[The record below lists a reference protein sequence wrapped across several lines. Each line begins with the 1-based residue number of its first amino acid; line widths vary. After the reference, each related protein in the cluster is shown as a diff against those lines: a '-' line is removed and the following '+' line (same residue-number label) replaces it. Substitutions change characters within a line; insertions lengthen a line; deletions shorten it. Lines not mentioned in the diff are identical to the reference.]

1 VPVWCRQGDT
11 RPALIKP
18 WFRLTDGNRAA
29 RYCVLMSVREDPVF
43 EAFVRTRSAAL
54 LRTAFLL
61 TGDHGQAEDLLQTA
75 LLRSLRRWRT
85 ARSAPEAYVRQVLV
99 NLCRDNWRRAAARP
113 RELPLLPGAET
124 VRPVDG
130 PADRIGQRRDLVS
143 ALALLPPGQR
153 AVIVLRFVDDLPV
166 AETAALLG
174 ISDGTVKSYT
184 SRAIATLRAA
194 LADGEYHIE
203 RQAAEVDGA
212 HR

>member
-1 VPVWCRQGDT
+1 
-11 RPALIKP
+11 
-18 WFRLTDGNRAA
+18 
-29 RYCVLMSVREDPVF
+29 MSVRENPAF
-43 EAFVRTRSAAL
+43 EAFVRARSAAL
-54 LRTAFLL
+54 LRTAYLL
-61 TGDHGQAEDLLQTA
+61 AGDRGEAEDLLQTA

-85 ARSAPEAYVRQVLV
+85 AQSAPEAYVRQVLV

-113 RELPLLPGAET
+113 RELPLLPGAEA

-184 SRAIATLRAA
+184 SRAIATLRTA
-194 LADGEYHIE
+194 LIDRGDDID
-203 RQAAEVDGA
+203 RQSAEVHGA